1 MIEAGCMT
9 PAGIG
14 KVDFALNEVKEQV
27 EPGMERP
34 ILALSEGLRQTLM
47 ESVKAWQMFN
57 RLPASQQRQYI
68 GWIMD
73 AKKTESRQRRVKE
86 VITMLEAGRQ
96 LGMK

>member
-9 PAGIG
+9 PAGMG
-14 KVDFALNEVKEQV
+14 RVDFALDDVKEQV

-34 ILALSEGLRQTLM
+34 NPVLSEGLRQTLM
-47 ESVKAWQMFN
+47 EREKAWQMFN

-73 AKKTESRQRRVKE
+73 AKKTKTRQRRVKE
-86 VITMLEAGRQ
+86 VITMLEEGRR